1 MQLTDL
7 LVPPGLFALTIIL
20 LGLVALPWVIKG
32 YRASVARLLA
42 RWAREN
48 GVEIVKGYQLLWVG
62 MPAIGFRVAFRTAS
76 GELRSGV
83 LKFPKKRR
91 SPIPLDDKG
100 NMKYEFFPFA
110 SPIDSNQ
117 LP

>member
-7 LVPPGLFALTIIL
+7 LVPPGLFALTIVL
-20 LGLVALPWVIKG
+20 LGLVALPWVIKE

-48 GVEIVKGYQLLWVG
+48 GVEIVKGYQLLWIG
-62 MPAIGFRVAFRTAS
+62 MPAIGFRVVFRTAL

-91 SPIPLDDKG
+91 SPIPLVSVRRSAPAGVVDG
-100 NMKYEFFPFA
+100 
-110 SPIDSNQ
+110 DS
-117 LP
+117 L